1 MYLMYVDESG
11 DTGLNGSPTDHFVL
25 TGFVVHEADWNA
37 YLERL
42 VAFRR
47 RMGASFGLP
56 LRAELHS
63 SHLLLAPARLPA
75 SRRTTV

>member
-11 DTGLNGSPTDHFVL
+11 DTGHEGSPTDHFVL
-25 TGFVVHEADWNA
+25 TGFVVQEADWFD

-42 VAFRR
+42 IAFRR
-47 RMGASFGLP
+47 RMGPRSACLCVRSST
-56 LRAELHS
+56 LRTCS
-63 SHLLLAPARLPA
+63 RAPAHSCA